1 MRTVCGAV
9 VAFTRPLHRL
19 RRSPSPASQGRNQVA
34 TGGREVPPPSTGEGD
49 RPKGGGGGVGL
60 AKGGAGP

>member
-1 MRTVCGAV
+1 MAAMR
-9 VAFTRPLHRL
+9 TRPLHRANA
-19 RRSPSPASQGRNQVA
+19 RSPSPVNGGGTAFMTVA
-34 TGGREVPPPSTGEGD
+34 TWFLPCEAGEGD